1 MIAPFTDP
9 AAFGVDP
16 ADAFDALDTEMP
28 CDTIVPPTSIAWC
41 SGRNRPRLDLRNN
54 RLTHV
59 PDMIAKLPSLEKL
72 DLRWNVLE
80 ELPPWRP
87 SKRSMRSGSCKRHE
101 RGDAS

>member
-1 MIAPFTDP
+1 
-9 AAFGVDP
+9 
-16 ADAFDALDTEMP
+16 
-28 CDTIVPPTSIAWC
+28 
-41 SGRNRPRLDLRNN
+41 
-54 RLTHV
+54 
-59 PDMIAKLPSLEKL
+59 MIAKLPSLEKL